1 MKKSIILAVIAMM
14 SVMSVSAQSDE
25 PQNEIS
31 VSYGAGFSLI
41 GDGIGHGI
49 GQGLFDGITGRKWTN
64 DKQFGTLGIEYF
76 RHLDN
81 PKLAVGGI
89 FTYAQYGEDVEA
101 NNTKVGER
109 TRRYI
114 SVMPSIKYY
123 YINKKSFGLYSKAAV
138 GAMLLSSSGKDTKSN
153 KDESDSKL
161 YLTFQASL
169 LGLEAGSNNFRGF
182 IEAGAGEQG
191 FVLLG
196 LRCRF

>member
-1 MKKSIILAVIAMM
+1 MKRSIILAVVAVM
-14 SVMSVSAQSDE
+14 SVMGVKAQSDE

-31 VSYGAGFSLI
+31 VSYGVGISMI

-49 GQGLFDGITGRKWTN
+49 GEGIFDGILGRKWTN
-64 DKQFGTLGIEYF
+64 EKQFGTLGIEYF

-81 PKLAVGGI
+81 PKVAVGGI

-101 NNTKVGER
+101 NSVKIGER

-114 SVMPSIKYY
+114 SVMPSLKYY

-138 GAMLLSSSGKDTKSN
+138 GGMLLSSSSKDTKN
-153 KDESDSKL
+153 GRDESNSKF

-169 LGLEAGSNNFRGF
+169 IGLEAGSNNLRGF
-182 IEAGAGEQG
+182 IEAGVGDQGIVLAG
-191 FVLLG
+191 V
-196 LRCRF
+196 RCRF